1 MIEVFAKHRVAAN
14 LAMIMMT
21 LAGIWAIRAMPTQ
34 LDPPMHFPQVFV
46 EVTWIGAS
54 AEDLE
59 TLVTTPIEQQLRT
72 LPELKEITSS
82 TWNGNTFIN
91 VRFEYD
97 ADITIAFEQVKQRVA
112 NIRNLPIGIEP
123 PIVRRPTDTEPI
135 VEFLITGGDDVA
147 TLIPLVRGFEKD
159 LLARG
164 IGGIWYDGLPLEE
177 IALLVGGED
186 LQAMG
191 FTLDELAREVARVSQ
206 NLPAGT
212 VGSGQASR
220 QLRGLDQRRDP
231 LAFEQLYLRSGDQ
244 VIRLNDVADVVR
256 RPQRGQPIVTNQGEP
271 TISMY
276 LWRAT
281 DADAY
286 LAHQTAM
293 TWLDEVRPNLPDGVT
308 ITVSQSVWDLLGAQL
323 GMIVENGLTGLFL
336 VIIILFVFLN
346 GRVGWWVMIGIPVSF
361 MLALAIFHLVFGY
374 GISLIALIGLVMALG
389 IVVDDAI
396 VVGEDAV
403 THFESGKSPRDAAIA
418 GARRMWVPVVTSS
431 MTTLAAFL
439 PLLIIGGEM
448 GAAVLALPTVLLCV
462 IIASLVECFLVL
474 PGHLSH
480 TLGKL
485 QAPAPESFRA
495 RFDKAFFGFRDE
507 RFMPLV
513 RKALDYP
520 GATVCAAIGGFI
532 IAVSLMASGH
542 VGFAFV
548 TGFDFESL
556 EANVEFSSA
565 ATDADRIEF
574 LTNLEDG
581 LAATHEET
589 GKANLLGWTTKYN
602 LATFAEDRMTGEQY
616 ASIAVSYAFEES
628 RTASPQD
635 FVNAWREKIDRP
647 AYVEQL
653 TIAVDGGQNNGMPDI
668 TLVLSG
674 DSIDNLKRGAEDLA
688 EALAAYPGV
697 SNVVDNLPYG
707 REQIIFELTP
717 MGRSLGLTSDAVG
730 QQLRAAYSGARV
742 QIFNEN
748 DAELEVRVMLP
759 DVERDDLGRL
769 SQFPIRTADGNYVPL
784 SNVAILYNRRGIDVI
799 RHTDG
804 RMAVS
809 VSAMVDP
816 AQANA
821 IAITDNV
828 TSRDLPQILD
838 RYNLTYGLGGKSEQ
852 DALVMETMMLGG
864 VLTLLLIYLILAWT
878 FSSYLW
884 PLAIMMAIPFGF
896 TGAVAGHWITG
907 WEVGAMTML
916 AFFALTGIVVND
928 SIVLISFFK
937 RDVEAGLSIR
947 ESLERAVRSRFR
959 AVILTSVT
967 TIAGLTPMMFESS
980 SLAFYMAPIAVTLCF
995 GLAFATLL
1003 VLIVIPALLTLLEA
1017 SHGHTAEGVRRLI
1030 DLIKNPAAEAAAAG
1044 AAANQTINRTQSER
1058 EN

>member
-21 LAGIWAIRAMPTQ
+21 LAGIWAIRVMPTQ

-46 EVTWIGAS
+46 EVTWVGAS

-59 TLVTTPIEQQLRT
+59 TLVTSPIEQQLRT
-72 LPELKEITSS
+72 LADLNEITSS
-82 TWNGNTFIN
+82 TRNGSTFIN
-91 VRFEYD
+91 VRFDYD
-97 ADITIAFEQVKQRVA
+97 TDITIAFEQVKQRVA
-112 NIRNLPIGIEP
+112 NIRNLPVGIEP
-123 PIVRRPTDTEPI
+123 PIVRRPVDTEPV
-135 VEFLITGGDDVA
+135 VELLVTGGDDVA
-147 TLIPLVRGFEKD
+147 SLIPLVRGFEKD

-244 VIRLNDVADVVR
+244 VIRLNDVAEVVR
-256 RPQRGQPIVTNQGEP
+256 RPQRGQPIVTNQGQP
-271 TISMY
+271 TISMF

-293 TWLDEVRPNLPDGVT
+293 GWLDEVQPNLPDGVT

-323 GMIVENGLTGLFL
+323 GMIVKNGLTGLLL
-336 VIIILFVFLN
+336 VITILFVFLN
-346 GRVGWWVMIGIPVSF
+346 GRVGWWVMVGIPVSF

-374 GISLIALIGLVMALG
+374 GISIIALIGLVMALG

-431 MTTLAAFL
+431 LTTLAAFL

-448 GAAVLALPTVLLCV
+448 GDAVIALPTVLLCV

-480 TLGKL
+480 TLGKV
-485 QAPAPESFRA
+485 QAPAPDSFRA
-495 RFDKAFFGFRDE
+495 RFDRAFFQFRDE

-556 EANVEFSSA
+556 EANVEFSSS
-565 ATDADRIEF
+565 ATDADKAAF
-574 LTNLEDG
+574 LARLEQG

-589 GKANLLGWTTKYN
+589 GAANLLGWTTKYN
-602 LATFAEDRMTGEQY
+602 LATFADDRMTGEQY
-616 ASIAVSYAFEES
+616 ASIDASYAFEES
-628 RTASPQD
+628 RTASPQA
-635 FVNAWREKIDRP
+635 FVNAWREKVDRP
-647 AYVEQL
+647 AFVEQL
-653 TIAVDGGQNNGMPDI
+653 TIGVDGGQNNGMPDM

-674 DSIDNLKRGAEDLA
+674 DSIDSLKQGAEELA
-688 EALAAYPGV
+688 EALASYPGV

-717 MGRSLGLTSDAVG
+717 MGRSLGLTSDG
-730 QQLRAAYSGARV
+730 IGRQLRAAYSGARV

-759 DVERDDLGRL
+759 EEERNDLGRL
-769 SQFPIRTADGNYVPL
+769 SQFPIRTAEGNYVPL

-809 VSAMVDP
+809 VSANVDP
-816 AQANA
+816 TQANA
-821 IAITDNV
+821 IAITQSV

-852 DALVMETMMLGG
+852 DKVVMETMMLGG
-864 VLTLLLIYLILAWT
+864 MLTLVLIYLVLAWT

-896 TGAVAGHWITG
+896 TGAVAGHWATG

-937 RDVEAGLSIR
+937 RDVEAGRSIR

-959 AVILTSVT
+959 AVILTSLT

-1003 VLIVIPALLTLLEA
+1003 VLIVIPALITLLEA
-1017 SHGHTAEGVRRLI
+1017 SHGHTAEGARRLI
-1030 DLIKNPAAEAAAAG
+1030 ELIRNPAAEAAAAG
-1044 AAANQTINRTQSER
+1044 ATPHTLRSER

>member
-1 MIEVFAKHRVAAN
+1 MIEIFAKHRVAAN

-21 LAGIWAIRAMPTQ
+21 LAGIWAIKVMPTQ

-46 EVTWIGAS
+46 EVSWVGAS

-72 LPELKEITSS
+72 LAALNEITSS
-82 TWNGNTFIN
+82 TRNGRTFIN

-97 ADITIAFEQVKQRVA
+97 TDISVAFEQVKQRVA
-112 NIRNLPIGIEP
+112 NIRNLPQGIEP
-123 PIVRRPTDTEPI
+123 PIVRRPVDTEPI
-135 VEFLITGGDDVA
+135 VELLITGGDHISN
-147 TLIPLVRGFEKD
+147 LIPLVRSFEKD
-159 LLARG
+159 LLSRG
-164 IGGIWYDGLPLEE
+164 IGGIWYDGLPVEE

-191 FTLDELAREVARVSQ
+191 FTLDELAAEVARVSQ

-220 QLRGLDQRRDP
+220 QLRGLDQRRDS

-244 VIRLNDVADVVR
+244 VIRLDDIAEVVR
-256 RPQRGQPIVTNQGEP
+256 RSQRGQPIVSNEGRP
-271 TISMY
+271 TISMF

-281 DADAY
+281 DTDAY
-286 LAHQTAM
+286 QAHKTAM
-293 TWLDEVRPNLPDGVT
+293 AWLDSARPNLPDGIT
-308 ITVSQSVWDLLGAQL
+308 ITVAESVWQLLGAQL
-323 GMIVENGLTGLFL
+323 SMIVRNGLTGLVL
-336 VIIILFVFLN
+336 VIGILFLFLN
-346 GRVGWWVMIGIPVSF
+346 GRVGWWVMVGIPVSF

-374 GISLIALIGLVMALG
+374 GISIIALIGLVMALG

-403 THFESGKSPRDAAIA
+403 TQFESGKSPRDAAIA
-418 GARRMWVPVVTSS
+418 AASRMWVPVATSS
-431 MTTLAAFL
+431 MTTLAAFI
-439 PLLIIGGEM
+439 PLLIMGGEM
-448 GAAVLALPTVLLCV
+448 GDAVIALPTVLLCV

-480 TLGKL
+480 SLAKV
-485 QAPAPESFRA
+485 QAPVQGSWRT
-495 RFDKAFFGFRDE
+495 RFDDAFIHFRDE
-507 RFMPLV
+507 RFLPVV
-513 RKALDYP
+513 RRALDYP

-532 IAVSLMASGH
+532 IALSLMMSGH

-548 TGFDFESL
+548 TGFDVESL

-565 ATDADRIEF
+565 ATDADKADF
-574 LTNLEDG
+574 LAELESG

-589 GKANLLGWTTKYN
+589 GQANLLGWITKLN
-602 LATFAEDRMTGEQY
+602 LATFADDRMTGEQY
-616 ASIAVSYAFEES
+616 ASIRASYAFEETRS
-628 RTASPQD
+628 TSPLA
-635 FVNAWREKIDRP
+635 FVNAWREKIQKP
-647 AYVEQL
+647 AFVEQL
-653 TIAVDGGQNNGMPDI
+653 TVAVDGGQNNGMPDM
-668 TLVLSG
+668 TLILSG
-674 DSIDNLKRGAEDLA
+674 DSIDRLKRGAEELA
-688 EALAAYPGV
+688 EALGSYPGV

-717 MGRSLGLTSDAVG
+717 MGRSLGLTSDAIG
-730 QQLRAAYSGARV
+730 RQLRAAYSGARV

-759 DVERDDLGRL
+759 DEERDDLGRL
-769 SQFPIRTADGNYVPL
+769 QQFPIRTADGNYAPL

-809 VSAMVDP
+809 VSANVDP
-816 AQANA
+816 TQANA
-821 IAITDNV
+821 ISITQSI
-828 TSRDLPQILD
+828 TSKELPAILD
-838 RYNLTYGLGGKSEQ
+838 RYNLVYGLGGKSEQ
-852 DALVMETMMLGG
+852 DQVVMETMMLGG
-864 VLTLLLIYLILAWT
+864 FLTLILIYLILTWT

-896 TGAVAGHWITG
+896 TGAVVGHWVTG

-937 RDVEAGLSIR
+937 RDVEAGHSIR
-947 ESLERAVRSRFR
+947 DSLERAIQSRFR
-959 AVILTSVT
+959 AVILTSLT

-1003 VLIVIPALLTLLEA
+1003 VLIVIPALITLLEA
-1017 SHGHTAEGVRRLI
+1017 GHGHLADGVERLI
-1030 DLIKNPAAEAAAAG
+1030 HLIRDPAAAIPESG
-1044 AAANQTINRTQSER
+1044 TLPDTTHLKR
-1058 EN
+1058 EI

>member
-1 MIEVFAKHRVAAN
+1 MIELFAKHRVAAN

-21 LAGIWAIRAMPTQ
+21 LAGIWAIRVMPTQ
-34 LDPPMHFPQVFV
+34 LDPPMHFPAVFV
-46 EVTWIGAS
+46 EVTWVGAS

-72 LPELKEITSS
+72 VPELKELNSS
-82 TWNGNTFIN
+82 TRNGSTFIN
-91 VRFEYD
+91 ARFNYD
-97 ADITIAFEQVKQRVA
+97 ADITQAFDQVKQRVA
-112 NIRNLPIGIEP
+112 NIRNLPAGIEP
-123 PIVRRPTDTEPI
+123 PVVRRPIDN
-135 VEFLITGGDDVA
+135 EFIAEIQITGGDDV
-147 TLIPLVRGFEKD
+147 TSLIPLVRGFEKT
-159 LLARG
+159 LLGRG
-164 IGGIWYDGLPLEE
+164 IGSVTFDGLPLEE
-177 IALLVGGED
+177 IALKVSGEE

-191 FTLDELAREVARVSQ
+191 FTLDELAREVGRVSQ

-212 VGSGQASR
+212 VGSGQGAR

-231 LAFEQLYLRSGDQ
+231 LAFEQLHLRSGDQ
-244 VIRLNDVADVVR
+244 VIRLGDVAEVER
-256 RPQRGQPIVTNQGEP
+256 RPQRGQPFVTNEGRP
-271 TISMY
+271 AISMFLY
-276 LWRAT
+276 RPT

-286 LAHQTAM
+286 QAHKVVDA
-293 TWLDEVRPNLPDGVT
+293 WLTEIQPNLPVGVT
-308 ITVSQSVWDLLGAQL
+308 VAMTVNVWELLGNQL
-323 GMIVENGLTGLFL
+323 GMVVENGLTGLVL
-336 VIIILFVFLN
+336 VILTLFIFLS
-346 GRVGWWVMIGIPVSF
+346 GRVGWWVMVGIPVSF
-361 MLALAIFHLVFGY
+361 MLALAFFHLVFGY
-374 GISLIALIGLVMALG
+374 GISIIALIGLVMALG

-403 THFESGKSPRDAAIA
+403 TQFESGKSPLDAAIGGA
-418 GARRMWVPVVTSS
+418 GRMWVPVVTSS

-439 PLLIIGGEM
+439 PLMIMGGEM

-474 PGHLSH
+474 PGHLTH
-480 TLGKL
+480 TLDKIR
-485 QAPAPESFRA
+485 QPAAESWRA
-495 RFDKAFFGFRDE
+495 RFDRAFFGFRDE
-507 RFMPLV
+507 RFLPLV

-565 ATDADRIEF
+565 ATDADRAEF
-574 LTNLEDG
+574 IATLEREL
-581 LAATHEET
+581 LAVHEENDS
-589 GKANLLGWTTKYN
+589 ANVLGFVTKYN
-602 LATFAEDRMTGEQY
+602 LAEFADERLTGEQY
-616 ASIAVSYAFEES
+616 ASLRANYAFEES
-628 RTASPQD
+628 RTASPQA
-635 FVNAWREKIDRP
+635 FVNAWRERVPKP

-653 TIAVDGGQNNGMPDI
+653 TIAVDGGQNNGMPDM

-674 DSIDNLKRGAEDLA
+674 DSIESLKQGAEELA
-688 EALAAYPGV
+688 EAMASYPGV

-707 REQIIFELTP
+707 REQIIFEITP
-717 MGRSLGLTSDAVG
+717 MGRSLGLTSDAIG

-759 DVERDDLGRL
+759 DAERDDLGRL
-769 SQFPIRTADGNYVPL
+769 QQFPIRTEDGAYVPL
-784 SNVAILYNRRGIDVI
+784 SNVAVLYNRRGIDVI

-809 VSAMVDP
+809 VSANVDP
-816 AQANA
+816 EQANA
-821 IAITDNV
+821 MSITESLTEKV
-828 TSRDLPQILD
+828 VPAILD
-838 RYNLTYGLGGKSEQ
+838 RHHLTFGLGGKSEQ
-852 DALVMETMMLGG
+852 DQVVMQTMMLGG

-896 TGAVAGHWITG
+896 TGAVLGHWATG

-937 RDVEAGLSIR
+937 RHVEAGVALRDAI
-947 ESLERAVRSRFR
+947 EMAVRSRFR
-959 AVILTSVT
+959 AVLLTSLT
-967 TIAGLTPMMFESS
+967 TIAGLTPMMFETST
-980 SLAFYMAPIAVTLCF
+980 LAFYMAPIAVTLCF

-1003 VLIVIPALLTLLEA
+1003 VLIVIPALLMLLEA
-1017 SHGHTAEGVRRLI
+1017 ARDHVNHRTRRLI
-1030 DLIKNPAAEAAAAG
+1030 DFLRVPTSG
-1044 AAANQTINRTQSER
+1044 ARVTDSLLMQRGEH
-1058 EN
+1058 

>member
-1 MIEVFAKHRVAAN
+1 MIEIFARHRVAAN

-21 LAGIWAIRAMPTQ
+21 LLGIWAIRVMPTQ
-34 LDPPMHFPQVFV
+34 LDPPMHFPMVYV

-72 LPELKEITSS
+72 LPALKELESS
-82 TWNGNTFIN
+82 TRNGSTFIN
-91 VRFEYD
+91 ARFEYD
-97 ADITIAFEQVKQRVA
+97 ADITVAFDQVKQRVA
-112 NIRNLPIGIEP
+112 NIRNLPAGIEP
-123 PIVRRPTDTEPI
+123 PIVRRPVDTEPI
-135 VEFLITGGDDVA
+135 AELLITGGEDVA
-147 TLIPLVRGFEKD
+147 SLIPLVRTFEED

-164 IGGIWYDGLPLEE
+164 IGGIFYDGLPVEE
-177 IALLVGGED
+177 IALLVGGGD

-206 NLPAGT
+206 NQPAGT
-212 VGSGQASR
+212 VGSGQGSR
-220 QLRGLDQRRDP
+220 QLRGLDQRRDA

-244 VIRLNDVADVVR
+244 VIRLGDIAEVLR
-256 RPQRGQPIVTNQGEP
+256 RPQRGQPIVTNEGRP
-271 TISMY
+271 AISMM
-276 LWRAT
+276 LWRPT

-286 LAHQTAM
+286 QADQIVQNWLEDIQADLPEGVSVTLA
-293 TWLDEVRPNLPDGVT
+293 E
-308 ITVSQSVWDLLGAQL
+308 TVWQLLGAQL
-323 GMIVENGLTGLFL
+323 GMIVKNGLTGLAL
-336 VIIILFVFLN
+336 VIGILFLFLS
-346 GRVGWWVMIGIPVSF
+346 GRVGWWVMVGIPVSF

-374 GISLIALIGLVMALG
+374 GLSIIALIGLVMALG

-403 THFESGKSPRDAAIA
+403 TQFESGKSPLDAAVA
-418 GARRMWVPVVTSS
+418 GASRMWVPVVTSS
-431 MTTLAAFL
+431 MTTLAAFI

-448 GAAVLALPTVLLCV
+448 GDAVIALPTVLLCV

-474 PGHLSH
+474 PGHLTHS
-480 TLGKL
+480 LGRI
-485 QAPAPESFRA
+485 QAVDPDGWRA
-495 RFDKAFFGFRDE
+495 RFDRAFFHIRDE
-507 RFMPLV
+507 RFLPLV
-513 RKALDYP
+513 KKALDYP

-532 IAVSLMASGH
+532 MALSLMLSGH

-565 ATDADRIEF
+565 ATDADKEKF
-574 LTNLEDG
+574 LTELESD
-581 LAATHEET
+581 LVTVHEET
-589 GKANLLGWTTKYN
+589 GRANLLSWVTKYN
-602 LATFAEDRMTGEQY
+602 LAQFAEDRMTGEQY
-616 ASIAVSYAFEES
+616 ASIRASYAFEES
-628 RTASPQD
+628 RTTSPQD
-635 FVNAWREKIDRP
+635 FVNRWRDKVNKP
-647 AYVEQL
+647 AFVEQL
-653 TIAVDGGQNNGMPDI
+653 TVAVDGGQNNGMPDMTI
-668 TLVLSG
+668 VLSG
-674 DSIDNLKRGAEDLA
+674 DSIDTLKRGAEELA
-688 EALAAYPGV
+688 EAIGSYPGV

-707 REQIIFELTP
+707 REQIIFEITP
-717 MGRSLGLTSDAVG
+717 MGRSLGLSSDTIG
-730 QQLRAAYSGARV
+730 RQLRAAYSGARV

-748 DAELEVRVMLP
+748 DSELEVRVMLP
-759 DVERDDLGRL
+759 DAERDDLGRL
-769 SQFPIRTADGNYVPL
+769 QQFPIRTLEGSYVPL

-799 RHTDG
+799 RHSDG

-809 VSAMVDP
+809 VSANVDP
-816 AQANA
+816 QQANA
-821 IAITDNV
+821 IAITQSLEEN
-828 TSRDLPQILD
+828 DLPDILD
-838 RYNLTYGLGGKSEQ
+838 RHNLSYGLGGKSEQ
-852 DALVMETMMLGG
+852 DQVVMETMALGG
-864 VLTLLLIYLILAWT
+864 MLTLVLIYLILAWT

-937 RDVEAGLSIR
+937 RHVEAGKTIR
-947 ESLERAVRSRFR
+947 ESLELAVQSRFR
-959 AVILTSVT
+959 AVILTSLT

-1017 SHGHTAEGVRRLI
+1017 GHDHVTAGTRHAL
-1030 DLIKNPAAEAAAAG
+1030 DAFKPATLTVASQQPEK
-1044 AAANQTINRTQSER
+1044 R
-1058 EN
+1058 